1 MFVGMS
7 DRGVWPRAW
16 LAGWTVVV
24 LGVPAGAQTSAPA
37 PPALFD
43 SAEPLEFTLT
53 TNLKAVD
60 KDRGTDRHYHP
71 AVLSFSGPDHAPAT
85 LNIRVITRGI
95 FRLKPTTCWFPPLL
109 LVLPKKA
116 AAATVFGHR
125 NKLKLVTYC
134 RNKDDYEQYVV
145 QEYLIYRMYN
155 LLTPR
160 SFRVRLARVTYADSA
175 GKETAVTRYGFLIED
190 DRELAE
196 RNRAKVVATKGM
208 LQDEIDSTNMAMV
221 AVFQY
226 MIANTDWSV
235 WGLHNIKLLADSIG
249 VVYAVPWDFD
259 WSGVIAPPYAKPDAR
274 LPIQSVRQRLFRGSC
289 RTADE
294 LAAVFAPFQAKKD
307 SIYSLYQNEPALTPK
322 SREQTLRYYD
332 EFYKTISDPRAIKRE
347 FLQVCG
353 NRT

>member
-1 MFVGMS
+1 
-7 DRGVWPRAW
+7 
-16 LAGWTVVV
+16 
-24 LGVPAGAQTSAPA
+24 
-37 PPALFD
+37 
-43 SAEPLEFTLT
+43 
-53 TNLKAVD
+53 
-60 KDRGTDRHYHP
+60 
-71 AVLSFSGPDHAPAT
+71 
-85 LNIRVITRGI
+85 
-95 FRLKPTTCWFPPLL
+95 
-109 LVLPKKA
+109 
-116 AAATVFGHR
+116 
-125 NKLKLVTYC
+125 
-134 RNKDDYEQYVV
+134 
-145 QEYLIYRMYN
+145 
-155 LLTPR
+155 
-160 SFRVRLARVTYADSA
+160 LARVTYADSA

-196 RNRAKVVATKGM
+196 RNRAKVVATKGL

-332 EFYKTISDPRAIKRE
+332 EFYKTISDPRAVKRE